1 MIRLAGM
8 GIAFNAK
15 PALRQAAD
23 ASVNVP
29 YLDAVLH
36 LLGITRE
43 EIDAA
48 DAAGGF
54 DPEPHA
60 RGVSQPR
67 GMSKL
72 VSSRSSRTGRSRQ
85 SEG

>member
-1 MIRLAGM
+1 MV
-8 GIAFNAK
+8 IALNAK
-15 PALRQAAD
+15 PVLRQAAD

-48 DAAGGF
+48 DAAGGV
-54 DPEPHA
+54 DPGSHTPA
-60 RGVSQPR
+60 A
-67 GMSKL
+67 
-72 VSSRSSRTGRSRQ
+72 
-85 SEG
+85 